1 MVFVYYEMRIGD
13 GRAVISSRSK
23 QKIDDN
29 MHMRFMREALK
40 EAEKA
45 LKKGEVPIG
54 AVIAL
59 NDKIIARGHNLKETS
74 ASPIAH
80 AEIMAIKK
88 ASAKL
93 EAWRVLDSTIY
104 VTLEPCIMCMG
115 ALIQAR
121 VKRLV
126 FGSFDP
132 KAGACGSLYDVSNDK
147 RLNHRIEVTSGIM
160 AEECSSILK
169 GFFKGLRTRGG

>member
-1 MVFVYYEMRIGD
+1 
-13 GRAVISSRSK
+13 
-23 QKIDDN
+23 
-29 MHMRFMREALK
+29 MREALK

-45 LKKGEVPIG
+45 LKKTEVPVG
-54 AVIAL
+54 AVMVL
-59 NDKIIARGHNLKETS
+59 DGKIIGRGHNLKETS

-80 AEIMAIKK
+80 AEIIAIKK

-93 EAWRVLDSTIY
+93 GAWRLLNSTIY
-104 VTLEPCIMCMG
+104 ATLEPCLMCMG

-121 VKRLV
+121 VERLV

-147 RLNHRIEVTSGIM
+147 RLNHRIKVTTDVM
-160 AEECSSILK
+160 AEECEKILK
-169 GFFKGLRTRGG
+169 DFFKDLRNKKI